1 MASLRHAMPIVEH
14 ERGRRRHRRTI
25 PGSPWRNSPFG
36 TGSSSGRTSLS
47 DQRGARWSVYRR
59 RTMRIRS
66 GITRPFDR
74 SLASNRF
81 VLLASP
87 VSGAVAGLVT
97 LAMGDGWRAAIPHGF
112 SAGGATFLAWAIVR
126 ELHPDRPGLSVVA
139 AMLAPLG
146 LVLGTPDLLAST
158 VALLVARVVAGTTG
172 RRLRW
177 PDVVIV
183 VGFAVPVAVR
193 SSGAGV
199 LTASAIALFGILLLQ
214 DHRRRELLI
223 AAVIVTG
230 LAGYSSWDLKVG
242 FDVGTLAPAA
252 VGMVALLGRG
262 VSPLPPTAAA
272 ERSHH
277 IECAPPAATP
287 SLPHWPPPSAAIR
300 RRWHRYGSLL
310 AQPRQGPLD
319 RKGDFARG
327 VVGAASSIV
336 NREERW
342 TIDD

>member
-1 MASLRHAMPIVEH
+1 
-14 ERGRRRHRRTI
+14 
-25 PGSPWRNSPFG
+25 
-36 TGSSSGRTSLS
+36 
-47 DQRGARWSVYRR
+47 
-59 RTMRIRS
+59 MRIRS

-87 VSGAVAGLVT
+87 GSGAVAGLVT

-126 ELHPDRPGLSVVA
+126 ELHPDRPGLSVVV

-252 VGMVALLGRG
+252 VGMVALLGPRRVAAATDRSGGAISPHRVRAARG
-262 VSPLPPTAAA
+262 YAIVTALAAAFSSDPSAMAPVWVALGATAA
-272 ERSHH
+272 R
-277 IECAPPAATP
+277 PT
-287 SLPHWPPPSAAIR
+287 
-300 RRWHRYGSLL
+300 
-310 AQPRQGPLD
+310 
-319 RKGDFARG
+319 
-327 VVGAASSIV
+327 
-336 NREERW
+336 
-342 TIDD
+342 